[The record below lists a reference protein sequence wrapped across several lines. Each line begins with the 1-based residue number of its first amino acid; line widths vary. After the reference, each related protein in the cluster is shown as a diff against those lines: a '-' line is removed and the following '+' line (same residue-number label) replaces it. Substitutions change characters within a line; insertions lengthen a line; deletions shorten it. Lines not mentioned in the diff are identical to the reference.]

1 MTRTR
6 EARLVAELKRRKR
19 SAWGA
24 AYDRHVGEIFGY
36 LFHLVGGDRSVA
48 EELSQETWLASLDHI
63 DQFDPARGNLRGW
76 LFGIARRQIALYY
89 RSRAAGGPRS
99 PARGGDDDAP
109 DVSDTSVVPDDVL
122 EKIERA
128 GVVRAAL
135 ALLSDEHRDVLL
147 WKYVEGLSVDQIASQ
162 AGATAKTIES
172 RLTRAR
178 ARMRELL
185 RGYFSA
191 PGEQERKGPNDGTRS
206 GT

>member
-1 MTRTR
+1 MTQTQ
-6 EARLVAELKRRKR
+6 EDRLAADLKRRKR
-19 SAWGA
+19 SAWNAVYG
-24 AYDRHVGEIFGY
+24 RHVGEIFGFI
-36 LFHLVGGDRSVA
+36 FHLVGGDRSLA
-48 EELSQETWLASLDHI
+48 EDLSQNTWLASLGHI
-63 DQFDPARGNLRGW
+63 DQFDPARGTLRGW
-76 LFGIARRQIALYY
+76 LFGIARRQVALYY

-99 PARGGDDDAP
+99 HARGGDDDAP
-109 DVSDTSVVPDDVL
+109 DVPDTSLVPDDVL
-122 EKIERA
+122 EQIERA
-128 GVVRAAL
+128 DAVRAAL
-135 ALLSDEHRDVLL
+135 SLLKEEHRDVLV

-191 PGEQERKGPNDGTRS
+191 SGEQERKEPNDGTRS

>member
-1 MTRTR
+1 MTQTQ
-6 EARLVAELKRRKR
+6 EDRLVADLKRRER
-19 SAWGA
+19 SVWNAV
-24 AYDRHVGEIFGY
+24 YDRHVGEIFGFI
-36 LFHLVGGDRSVA
+36 FHLVGGDRFLA
-48 EELSQETWLASLDHI
+48 EDLSQNTWLASLDHI

-76 LFGIARRQIALYY
+76 LFGIARRQVALYY

-99 PARGGDDDAP
+99 PGRGGDDDAP
-109 DVSDTSVVPDDVL
+109 DVSDASIVPDDVL

-135 ALLSDEHRDVLL
+135 VLLSDEHRDVLL
-147 WKYVEGLSVDQIASQ
+147 WKYVEGVSVDQIASR
-162 AGATAKTIES
+162 TAKSPKAIES

-191 PGEQERKGPNDGTRS
+191 TDEQERKDPSDGTRAR
-206 GT
+206 T